1 MVTKKP
7 LMKYGKSYRDP
18 SPRVQEEEK

>member
-18 SPRVQEEEK
+18 SPRVKEEEK